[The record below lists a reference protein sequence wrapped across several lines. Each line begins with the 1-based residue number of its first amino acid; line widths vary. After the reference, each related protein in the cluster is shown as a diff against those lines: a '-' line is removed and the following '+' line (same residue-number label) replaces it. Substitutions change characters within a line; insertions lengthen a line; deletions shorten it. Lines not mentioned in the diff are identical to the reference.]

1 MRLDDLLNNTDE
13 RAFWRRYGHL
23 GDVYMTARR
32 KAESA
37 ALDLAIQCEDDA
49 HERGAP
55 ESPMRISR
63 GTKFAAVG
71 LYDVRYGIQFFALDY
86 ETPADRADVD
96 QYITELMK

>member
-1 MRLDDLLNNTDE
+1 MRLDDLLNNSDE
-13 RAFWRRYGHL
+13 RAFWKRYGHL
-23 GDVYMTARR
+23 GDAYMLARK
-32 KAESA
+32 KAENA

-49 HERGAP
+49 YERAAP

-86 ETPADRADVD
+86 ATPDDRADVD
-96 QYITELMK
+96 QYIKELTK